1 MKKVVISSDSTCD
14 LSKELIA
21 KYDIKIIPMPIT
33 MGTDSYLDGVDATAL
48 DVFNFFETTG
58 DLAKSSATPV
68 PTYQEFFKKY
78 TDEGYEVVHISLSSN
93 LSATHNN
100 SCLAAEDYEG
110 CYCVDSKN
118 LSTGIGLLVIE
129 AATARDKGMAA
140 SEIAEHIT
148 ALRDKVNASFVIDT
162 LKYLAKGGR
171 CSSVAALGA
180 NMLQLKPCIE
190 VQDGSMSV
198 TKKYRGKFSAC
209 LASYVSD
216 RLKDDDNID
225 TSRIFVTHSHCS
237 PEVVEMVKQEVSKY
251 KKFDEILETTA
262 GCTISVHCGPNTL
275 GILYLN
281 K

>member
-1 MKKVVISSDSTCD
+1 MKKVIITSDSTCD
-14 LSKELIA
+14 LSEELIS

-48 DVFNFFETTG
+48 DVFKYFESTG

-78 TDEGYEVVHISLSSN
+78 IDDGYEVVHIGLSSN
-93 LSATHNN
+93 LSATYNN
-100 SCLAAEDYEG
+100 SLLAGETLEG

-129 AATARDKGMAA
+129 AALQRDEGLSA
-140 SEIAEHIT
+140 SEIAKSIE
-148 ALRDKVNASFVIDT
+148 ARCDKVNASFVIDT

-190 VQDGSMSV
+190 VQNGSMSV

-216 RLKDDDNID
+216 RLKDNDNID
-225 TSRIFVTHSHCS
+225 TSRFFVTHSHCS
-237 PEVVEMVKQEVSKY
+237 PEIVEMVKQEVAKY
-251 KKFDEILETTA
+251 KNFDEILETTA

-275 GILYLN
+275 GILYFN

>member
-1 MKKVVISSDSTCD
+1 MKKVIITSDGACD
-14 LSKELIA
+14 LSKEIIS
-21 KYDIKIIPMPIT
+21 KYDIKVIPMPIT
-33 MGTDSYLDGVDATAL
+33 MGTDSYLDGIDATAL
-48 DVFNFFETTG
+48 DVFKFFEDTG

-68 PTYQEFFKKY
+68 PTYEQEFKKY
-78 TDEGYEVVHISLSSN
+78 LDEGYEVVHIGLSSK
-93 LSATHNN
+93 LSATFNN
-100 SCLAAEDYEG
+100 SVLSSEDLEG

-129 AATARDKGMAA
+129 AAIARDKGMSAA
-140 SEIAEHIT
+140 EIAEHVSSLT
-148 ALRDKVNASFVIDT
+148 KKVSASFVIDT
-162 LKYLAKGGR
+162 LKYMVKGGR

-190 VQDGSMSV
+190 VNDGAMSV
-198 TKKYRGKFSAC
+198 VKKYRGKLSAC
-209 LASYVSD
+209 LTSYIKD
-216 RLKDDDNID
+216 RLENNDNID

-237 PEVVEMVKQEVSKY
+237 PEIVELVKSEVSKY

-275 GILYLN
+275 GILFFN

>member
-1 MKKVVISSDSTCD
+1 MKKVIISSDSTCD
-14 LSKELIA
+14 LSKELIS

-48 DVFNFFETTG
+48 DVFKYFETTG

-68 PTYQEFFKKY
+68 STYQEFFKKY
-78 TDEGYEVVHISLSSN
+78 IDEGYEIVHIGLSSN
-93 LSATHNN
+93 LSATYNN
-100 SCLAAEDYEG
+100 SLIAVEDYEG
-110 CYCVDSKN
+110 CYSVDSKN
-118 LSTGIGLLVIE
+118 LSTGIGLLVLE
-129 AATARDKGMAA
+129 AATARDKGMSA
-140 SEIAEHIT
+140 SDIAEHVT
-148 ALRDKVNASFVIDT
+148 TVRDKVNASFVVDT

-190 VQDGSMSV
+190 VRDGSMSV
-198 TKKYRGKFSAC
+198 TKKYRGKYSAC

-216 RLKDDDNID
+216 RLKDNDNVD

-237 PEVVEMVKQEVSKY
+237 PEVVEMVKQEIAKY
-251 KKFDEILETTA
+251 KKFDEVLETTA

>member
-1 MKKVVISSDSTCD
+1 MKKVIISSDSTCD
-14 LSKELIA
+14 LSNELIA
-21 KYDIKIIPMPIT
+21 KYDIKIVPMPIT

-48 DVFNFFETTG
+48 DVFKYFETTG
-58 DLAKSSATPV
+58 ELAKSSASPV
-68 PTYQEFFKKY
+68 STYHDFFKKY
-78 TDEGYEVVHISLSSN
+78 IDDGYEIVHISLSSN

-100 SCLAAEDYEG
+100 SLMASKEFEG
-110 CYCVDSKN
+110 CYSIDSKN
-118 LSTGIGLLVIE
+118 LSTGTGLLVIE
-129 AATARDKGMAA
+129 AAIQRDNGLSAA
-140 SEIAEHIT
+140 EIAENIQ
-148 ALRDKVNASFVIDT
+148 ARAEKVNASFVIDT

-190 VQDGSMSV
+190 VNNGSMSV

-209 LASYVSD
+209 LANYVSD
-216 RLKDDDNID
+216 RLKDNDGID

-237 PEVVEMVKQEVSKY
+237 PEVVEMVKQEVAKY

-275 GILYLN
+275 GILYFN